1 MTYPIGIL
9 ENQYKHDVQNIIA
22 LRSIVHENMI
32 KGLIE
37 MARELKKA
45 INILKENSPCR
56 QRSGIA
62 S

>member
-56 QRSGIA
+56 
-62 S
+62 